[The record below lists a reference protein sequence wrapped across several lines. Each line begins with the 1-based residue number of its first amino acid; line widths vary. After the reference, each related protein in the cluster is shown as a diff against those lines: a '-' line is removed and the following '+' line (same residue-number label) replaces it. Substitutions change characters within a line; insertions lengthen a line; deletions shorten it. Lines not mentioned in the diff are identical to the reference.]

1 MAHDDDKPE
10 AGDDPWA
17 GLEADGLPDL
27 AGDFSFSFDDATSGE
42 ADAAGELTGE
52 LAAGPAGE
60 EQPDV
65 AGDDEPHEA
74 DLLAFSAAAA
84 DEESPLETAGEPTDS
99 VESPFAFEDE
109 PQPAFGE
116 ESPGDADDAAID
128 DWLSEAGDAGDAA
141 AEAAESSILAGA
153 TAAEEAMSE
162 REILDCVSSESA
174 VEIGTGM
181 SGIASASSIE
191 ALDTA
196 NAPVED
202 DQDET
207 ADPFAAM
214 TAEETTE
221 GVDPFAAMT
230 AAEVAEE
237 ADPLAAM
244 ATAGDT
250 DAFPA
255 AEENAAA
262 EAQADADMFGFMGG
276 ETEGGAEEDAAGEA
290 GDDFAGFGAAAAAAT
305 AATAAAGGEEGRQ
318 APAKPKRPA
327 PPRKKKP
334 SMVGQLI
341 GVIVGGALAIPIT
354 LAILVWGFGKDPFG
368 VAEMVP
374 DSLGFLLPAKF
385 RPGGNAVDL
394 AGAPSLD
401 DLVGTDAAG
410 SGGDGE
416 ADLPDASD
424 LADAGSN
431 PDPEPT
437 PDEPAATDLASLDG
451 GAGEEKD
458 PLMDLLNESEEATS
472 LPEPVVPAEPAP
484 PPPPPEPEP
493 LDLGMLEAAADGAAV
508 ALEAVTAL
516 DDPADPIRRRLLA
529 KWYKSL
535 ADYAVELTTLEQ
547 LAAETGRPFGP
558 VEERAAAM
566 RAALAESPELLEALG
581 VLTRDWIAYAKRP
594 SDGIVVPATF
604 VSARRAGPWWRSQV
618 TLPATADREAVD
630 LVVLSRLEPA
640 VAPGDTVVV
649 TGLTV
654 DDDVIWAAEIRSA
667 VARDAFS
674 SLGL

>member
-27 AGDFSFSFDDATSGE
+27 SADSSFSFDDETFGE

-52 LAAGPAGE
+52 MSGE

-65 AGDDEPHEA
+65 IGDDEPHEA

-276 ETEGGAEEDAAGEA
+276 ETEGGAEEDAADEA

-401 DLVGTDAAG
+401 DLVGTDAGG

-424 LADAGSN
+424 LADAGSE
-431 PDPEPT
+431 PEPT
-437 PDEPAATDLASLDG
+437 PEPMPDEPAATDLASLDG
-451 GAGEEKD
+451 GVGEEKD
-458 PLMDLLNESEEATS
+458 PLMDLLDESEEATPS
-472 LPEPVVPAEPAP
+472 PPEPAVPAEPAV

-493 LDLGMLEAAADGAAV
+493 LDLGSLDALVADAAA

-516 DDPADPIRRRLLA
+516 DDPTDPIRRRLLA

-535 ADYAVELTTLEQ
+535 ADYAVEVTSLEQ
-547 LAAETGRPFGP
+547 LAAETGRPYGP

-566 RAALAESPELLEALG
+566 RAGLAGQPELLAAAG
-581 VLTRDWIAYAKRP
+581 VLARDWIAYAKRP
-594 SDGIVVPATF
+594 GDGIVVPATF

-618 TLPATADREAVD
+618 TLPATADRPAAD

-640 VAPGDTVVV
+640 VAPDDTVLV
-649 TGLTV
+649 TGLMV
-654 DDDVIWAAEIRSA
+654 DDDVVWAAEIRPV

-674 SLGL
+674 LLGL